1 MILSHDTTVFT
12 TDPRFQV
19 SPPSKDYQPTPV
31 ITLSR
36 FTSTRS
42 PVHFHFHQHSRYQ
55 TLCRFTFTFQ
65 VHFYPVSGIWE
76 LRISRLGE
84 EDGGEYCCQVGESC
98 EPTIL
103 QKLHQRSL

>member
-19 SPPSKDYQPTPV
+19 SPPSKD
-31 ITLSR
+31 
-36 FTSTRS
+36 
-42 PVHFHFHQHSRYQ
+42 HQHPCYQ
-55 TLCRFTFTFQ
+55 TLSRFTFTFQ

-98 EPTIL
+98 EL
-103 QKLHQRSL
+103 

>member
-98 EPTIL
+98 EL
-103 QKLHQRSL
+103 

>member
-19 SPPSKDYQPTPV
+19 SPPSM
-31 ITLSR
+31 
-36 FTSTRS
+36 TST

-55 TLCRFTFTFQ
+55 TLSRFTFTFQ

-84 EDGGEYCCQVGESC
+84 EDGGEYCCQVGESS
-98 EPTIL
+98 EL
-103 QKLHQRSL
+103 